1 MRQQLGK
8 MKSDGIEARRVIK
21 QKLGKPCGN
30 SIIIE
35 WPIKKGG
42 EEGIST
48 DPFHRRPRMKN
59 SKLSRPIPP
68 SLYKTIK
75 TNYNFESYSFSFLH
89 DRVRKLRFLAESSNS
104 LTRASTYPGR

>member
-1 MRQQLGK
+1 MRQQVGK

-42 EEGIST
+42 ERGISM
-48 DPFHRRPRMKN
+48 PFPQTAAYEKFEIVASN
-59 SKLSRPIPP
+59 P
-68 SLYKTIK
+68 SIK
-75 TNYNFESYSFSFLH
+75 
-89 DRVRKLRFLAESSNS
+89 R
-104 LTRASTYPGR
+104 

>member
-42 EEGIST
+42 GGRGDFDAVST
-48 DPFHRRPRMKN
+48 DG
-59 SKLSRPIPP
+59 
-68 SLYKTIK
+68 
-75 TNYNFESYSFSFLH
+75 
-89 DRVRKLRFLAESSNS
+89 RV
-104 LTRASTYPGR
+104 

>member
-42 EEGIST
+42 GGGG
-48 DPFHRRPRMKN
+48 DFDRPFPQTAAYEKFEIVASN
-59 SKLSRPIPP
+59 PSIP
-68 SLYKTIK
+68 L
-75 TNYNFESYSFSFLH
+75 
-89 DRVRKLRFLAESSNS
+89 
-104 LTRASTYPGR
+104 